1 LRESISLAISPP
13 FFFDGLIALSN
24 CPVKRGR
31 FTLHLLLLEGM
42 TISFYLLPLEGRIFQ
57 PSLLPLEG
65 EFSYSHLLPL
75 EGGGLRWGW

>member
-31 FTLHLLLLEGM
+31 FTLHLLLLEGEF
-42 TISFYLLPLEGRIFQ
+42 SY
-57 PSLLPLEG
+57 SHLLPLEG